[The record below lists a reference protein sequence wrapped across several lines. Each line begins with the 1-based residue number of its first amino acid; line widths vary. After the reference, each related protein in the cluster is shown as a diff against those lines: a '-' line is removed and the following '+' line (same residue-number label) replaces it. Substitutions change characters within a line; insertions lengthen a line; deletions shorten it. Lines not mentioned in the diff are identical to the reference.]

1 MGKEKETWYE
11 RINAPYETV
20 DETRRELFETLDWQK
35 AVAKTF
41 AIFSSL
47 RKENNKV
54 INVSVN
60 WELEHVLPI
69 FSRALTANLE
79 EEYQKFSSDEIL
91 KKINYF
97 RAEFS
102 NRHIEKI
109 DLSTLEGFSQLL
121 DAFTTI
127 SQQWL
132 MRAKLH
138 ARLMMWMSDEEI
150 DELEKEPMLLEWF
163 LEKEKSNKEVSEAYA
178 HELYDIFTNTWGV
191 KFWIEKSKE
200 ALITLGIEEPTEQDI
215 MELAEMAFNGYLKD
229 IFWIELP
236 PLHFVAINQDEQ
248 EELIK
253 AEFWFTKLYSYILK
267 NQLPS

>member
-1 MGKEKETWYE
+1 M
-11 RINAPYETV
+11 
-20 DETRRELFETLDWQK
+20 
-35 AVAKTF
+35 
-41 AIFSSL
+41 
-47 RKENNKV
+47 
-54 INVSVN
+54 
-60 WELEHVLPI
+60 
-69 FSRALTANLE
+69 
-79 EEYQKFSSDEIL
+79 
-91 KKINYF
+91 NYF

-121 DAFTTI
+121 DPFTTI

-150 DELEKEPMLLEWF
+150 DELENEPMLLEWF
-163 LEKEKSNKEVSEAYA
+163 LEKGNQTKKFLEAYA

-229 IFWIELP
+229 IFLNRTSTST
-236 PLHFVAINQDEQ
+236 FCSNQSEMN
-248 EELIK
+248 K
-253 AEFWFTKLYSYILK
+253 K
-267 NQLPS
+267 N

>member
-1 MGKEKETWYE
+1 MEEEKETWYE

-138 ARLMMWMSDEEI
+138 ARLMMW
-150 DELEKEPMLLEWF
+150 
-163 LEKEKSNKEVSEAYA
+163 
-178 HELYDIFTNTWGV
+178 
-191 KFWIEKSKE
+191 
-200 ALITLGIEEPTEQDI
+200 
-215 MELAEMAFNGYLKD
+215 
-229 IFWIELP
+229 
-236 PLHFVAINQDEQ
+236 
-248 EELIK
+248 
-253 AEFWFTKLYSYILK
+253 
-267 NQLPS
+267 